1 MAFIDDTWLRT
12 AFTSLRATFDVDQ
25 KTKGQMVQ
33 FLLDEGFWQQDKLT
47 WDAAIARFNGCL
59 NPNKAEFFKMG
70 EIWALMSRF
79 GRHELFHAMAADLGY
94 ELRVMPT
101 EERRQQL
108 LERIA
113 NSTERLET
121 EIGSAR
127 AALERL
133 AVNPPPPLQVVQPGQ
148 KAHFSVAGEGLSAVE
163 RVGCP

>member
-12 AFTSLRATFDVDQ
+12 AFTSLRATFDVDN
-25 KTKGQMVQ
+25 KTKQLMVQ
-33 FLLDEGFWQQDKLT
+33 FLLDEGFWQADKLS
-47 WDAAIARFNGCL
+47 WEAAIARFNGCL

-70 EIWALMSRF
+70 EIWALMARF

-94 ELRVMPT
+94 ELRVIPT

-113 NSTERLET
+113 SSTERLEI

-127 AALERL
+127 AALDRL
-133 AVNPPPPLQVVQPGQ
+133 TINPPAPLQVVHPGQ
-148 KAHFSVAGEGLSAVE
+148 KAHFSHGDEGLNAVQ